1 MFTLLCII
9 TGLLQTVAKL
19 NSMGRAVECR
29 ENIEKSGIQHF
40 ILSVHEHMCV
50 CLCTYTGMNN
60 KNCSRENYSETTEVI
75 LRLFYQRPN
84 NGSYILTLTCGINY
98 RKGMVTYGY

>member
-1 MFTLLCII
+1 MFPLLCII

-19 NSMGRAVECR
+19 NSMARAVECR
-29 ENIEKSGIQHF
+29 ENIEKSGTQHF

-60 KNCSRENYSETTEVI
+60 KNCSKGK
-75 LRLFYQRPN
+75 LF
-84 NGSYILTLTCGINY
+84 
-98 RKGMVTYGY
+98 